1 MTVAVLSSNSSYH
14 QFAQLLSNTD
24 KVIHY
29 GAPNDAIETDNYVPV
44 PIEIPNDRYIEDNI
58 FPIADI
64 ASRKADYV
72 LASGIPP
79 ARSNYLHTELAKL
92 NLPYFF
98 PDKDL
103 TALEMNKA
111 LCKKMLMHLGIPT
124 APGKVISGAEL
135 YTQFNLLPKPFVIK
149 LSKYLHGRQTIIV
162 DEENAHDVYDDL
174 FSDQTEKIG
183 RLTNI
188 KSTDDVLIEDYI
200 KLDREYSYHA
210 LLNNSNWQYLGSA
223 RDYKKRYDNDT
234 GFNYDSA
241 GSYSLFNVDQV
252 VHEYADKIYNFLK
265 EYKCY
270 KGFLFL
276 GIGITTDGTP
286 IVLEI
291 NTRAGDPELQVI
303 LPVVN
308 NNLSELF
315 KTASTDAMIPTITY
329 NQKSAVTISV
339 LNRQHDWTKAATYL
353 PELKNLPND
362 IMCGT
367 ENYQT
372 IYAKHSAFTCVAD
385 TITEASTR
393 LYKYLDTQYM
403 GQFGYRRDIGI
414 LK

>member
-1 MTVAVLSSNSSYH
+1 MTVALLSSNSSYH
-14 QFAQLLSNTD
+14 QFAQLLSKSD

-29 GAPNDAIETDNYVPV
+29 GAPKHAIETANYVPV
-44 PIEIPNDRYIEDNI
+44 PIEIPNDRYIDDNV
-58 FPIADI
+58 FPIADL
-64 ASRKADYV
+64 ADRNVDYV

-79 ARSNYLHTELAKL
+79 ARSEYLHQQLNKL
-92 NLPYFF
+92 QLPYFF

-111 LCKKMLMHLGIPT
+111 LCKKMLTHLGIPT
-124 APGKVISGAEL
+124 APGKVMSGADL
-135 YTQFNLLPKPFVIK
+135 YANFNSLPKPFVIK
-149 LSKYLHGRQTIIV
+149 LSKYLHGRQTMIV
-162 DEENAHDVYDDL
+162 DERNAHDIYDDL

-183 RLTNI
+183 RPTNI
-188 KSTDDVLIEDYI
+188 KMTDDVLIEEYI

-210 LLNNSNWQYLGSA
+210 LLNKSNWQYLGSA

-241 GSYSLFNVDQV
+241 GSYNVFEVDQI
-252 VHEYADKIYNFLK
+252 VHEYLDKIYNFLK
-265 EYKCY
+265 EYKSY
-270 KGFLFL
+270 RGFLFL
-276 GIGITTDGTP
+276 GIGVANGKP

-303 LPVVN
+303 LPVIEN
-308 NNLSELF
+308 DLGQLF
-315 KTASTDAMIPTITY
+315 RAASTDQMIPTVSH
-329 NQKSAVTISV
+329 NQKSAVTISI
-339 LNRQHDWTKAATYL
+339 LNKQHDWTKAASYL
-353 PELKNLPND
+353 PELKNLPNN

-372 IYAKHSAFTCVAD
+372 IYTKHSALTCVAD
-385 TITEASTR
+385 TVAEASST
-393 LYKYLDTQYM
+393 LYKYLDTQYI